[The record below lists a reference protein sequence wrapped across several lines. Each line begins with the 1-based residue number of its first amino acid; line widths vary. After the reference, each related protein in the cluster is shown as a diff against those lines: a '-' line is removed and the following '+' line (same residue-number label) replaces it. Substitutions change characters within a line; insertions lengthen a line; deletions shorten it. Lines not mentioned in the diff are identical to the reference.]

1 MKSFYLWSPHPIR
14 SAKWRIDLSSVSSPS
29 GAKCYIYVAQFSLIQ
44 NKEPFLC
51 IRLENAHEIAF
62 LHHSISWLD
71 RQSSFILRSVRCQM
85 VHLCSPSF
93 ANSRTNIELK
103 LIAFQCGCRNDTVHY
118 AVGFCACICRYLSL
132 CLCLSALV
140 LCSRPLMWHAN
151 KTNNMRA
158 CVHRDRQATRRTY
171 MQTYLQSDTRNI

>member
-1 MKSFYLWSPHPIR
+1 MAHRSFLSILSIRCQMLHLCSP
-14 SAKWRIDLSSVSSPS
+14 V
-29 GAKCYIYVAQFSLIQ
+29 FLIQ

-51 IRLENAHEIAF
+51 TGLENAHEIAF

-103 LIAFQCGCRNDTVHY
+103 LIAFQCGCRNDTLHY
-118 AVGFCACICRYLSL
+118 AVGFCACMCRYLSL

-140 LCSRPLMWHAN
+140 LFSRPLMWHAN